1 MKTVI
6 INDIKSIKNKLLNA
20 KKISSDDVNQLKK
33 VIHSASVSE
42 INFDKQEK
50 QLFKMLHKLI

>member
-6 INDIKSIKNKLLNA
+6 INDIKSIKNRLLNA

-42 INFDKQEK
+42 LDFDNQEK
-50 QLFKMLHKLI
+50 